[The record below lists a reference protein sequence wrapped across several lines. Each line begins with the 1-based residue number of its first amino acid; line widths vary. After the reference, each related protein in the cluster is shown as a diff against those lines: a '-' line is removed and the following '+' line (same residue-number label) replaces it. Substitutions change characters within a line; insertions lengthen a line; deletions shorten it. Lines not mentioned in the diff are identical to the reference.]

1 MLAYTLR
8 TLVLAGALLSVAT
21 SLPAQVTRLPPANN
35 PNTMVPIQPPGTAF
49 GGGNLPSGATLGVPQ
64 FDPYA
69 SAPNVGAPGT
79 LFPGRQPAPPGWGQ
93 PVYGQPNWGQP
104 LGTTGAPPFGS
115 PANSGPYGPFGSG
128 TGDTTTWA
136 STSPPWRNGAYGGGM
151 NSNPSAFP
159 GQSPNSLFP
168 DGFNLWGQG
177 GPAGEPPLRLFEN
190 LRGRHTFLAGSD
202 GREMNIS
209 DTEVETTLQLPN
221 FLGLGQTLQV
231 TPGFGIHLWD
241 GPQPPSRADM
251 PGVAYSTFVEGAF
264 RTDTAR
270 SFGADVSVSVG
281 VYSDF
286 NAVTTESIRIQTYSF
301 GWVRLTPALTLKAGM
316 NYIDRVDLALLPIV
330 GLYWEPNPQLRL
342 DITFPR
348 PKLARSL
355 GTVGT
360 TDYWI
365 YIAGEYGGGS
375 WTIEHSHDG
384 GPSDQVDIN
393 DIRLALGLD
402 FVNQRGLRGN
412 FEVGWVTERRLE
424 YRHLPGENESLRDTY
439 MLRLGLVY

>member
-1 MLAYTLR
+1 
-8 TLVLAGALLSVAT
+8 VAGALLSVAT
-21 SLPAQVTRLPPANN
+21 SLSAQVTRVPPANN

-49 GGGNLPSGATLGVPQ
+49 GGSNLPSGATLGVPQ

-69 SAPNVGAPGT
+69 NGPNVGAPGSV
-79 LFPGRQPAPPGWGQ
+79 FPGRPPASPGFGQPGFGQPNWGQ
-93 PVYGQPNWGQP
+93 PVYGQSNWGQP
-104 LGTTGAPPFGS
+104 LGTTGAPPLANGGTYGS
-115 PANSGPYGPFGSG
+115 YASDTAAAGGWPAQPS
-128 TGDTTTWA
+128 
-136 STSPPWRNGAYGGGM
+136 PWRNTPYGGPVT
-151 NSNPSAFP
+151 SNPYAYP
-159 GQSPNSLFP
+159 GQSPNSIFP

-202 GREMNIS
+202 GREMNIN

-221 FLGLGQTLQV
+221 FFGLGIPLQV

-241 GPQPPSRADM
+241 GPQPPSRSDM
-251 PGVAYSTFVEGAF
+251 PGAAYTAFVEGAF

-270 SFGADVSVSVG
+270 SFGADISVSVG

-301 GWVRLTPALTLKAGM
+301 GWVRLTPALTLKAGV

-355 GTVGT
+355 GTIGT

-365 YIAGEYGGGS
+365 YLAGEYGGGS
-375 WTIEHSHDG
+375 WTIEHAHDG

-402 FVNQRGLRGN
+402 FVSQRGLRGN

-424 YRHLPGENESLRDTY
+424 YRHLPRENESLRDTY